1 MRPTDLLDR
10 TYANMHAVLQAVDGD
25 DEWAP
30 TGCAGW
36 CVRDLVQHLLGDA
49 RRALV
54 ALGTPAHAPPDT
66 DAVTYWQSWSPG
78 ADDAAAER
86 RLTRVVSG
94 VWSSLEPLR
103 AAYVETCA
111 AAVHLLRLADS
122 EEPVT
127 THGHVLSVADLTRT
141 LVFEA
146 AVHHL
151 DLVAHMEAPGPG
163 PEALSLVRATLDG
176 LLGEPEPVGWDDATY
191 ALMGTG
197 RRALSPAERNTLGPL
212 ADRFPLTG

>member
-1 MRPTDLLDR
+1 MPPIDQLDR
-10 TYANMHAVLQAVDGD
+10 TYADLHAALRAVNGD

-54 ALGTPAHAPPDT
+54 ALGTPADSPPDT
-66 DAVTYWQSWSPG
+66 DSVSYWRSWSPDT
-78 ADDAAAER
+78 DDAAAGR

-103 AAYVETCA
+103 AAYVETCC
-111 AAVHLLRLADS
+111 AAVHLLRLADPD
-122 EEPVT
+122 EPVAT
-127 THGHVLSVADLTRT
+127 QGHVLTVADLTRT
-141 LVFEA
+141 LLFEA

-151 DLVAHMEAPGPG
+151 DLVANLDAPGPSAETLG
-163 PEALSLVRATLDG
+163 LVRMTLDG
-176 LLGEPEPVGWDDATY
+176 LLGEPEPVGWDNATY
-191 ALMGTG
+191 ALAATG
-197 RRALSPAERNTLGPL
+197 RRPLTPAERSALGPL